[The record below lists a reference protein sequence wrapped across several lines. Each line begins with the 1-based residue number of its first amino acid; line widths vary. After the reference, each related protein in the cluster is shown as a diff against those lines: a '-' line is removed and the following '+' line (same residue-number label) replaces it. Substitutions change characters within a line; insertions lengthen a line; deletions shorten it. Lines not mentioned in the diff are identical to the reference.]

1 MAGADWEPGP
11 LGIGGGVAEYT
22 NGRGGHRRGEKHSF
36 IFLLKQGGWGG
47 EELESKAYIFQYLAS
62 ILINWFHSKCFK
74 YTKSDWKVLSG
85 AS

>member
-36 IFLLKQGGWGG
+36 IFLLKQGGVGRGRIG
-47 EELESKAYIFQYLAS
+47 EQSLHFPVFGFNSDKLVP
-62 ILINWFHSKCFK
+62 FK
-74 YTKSDWKVLSG
+74 VF
-85 AS
+85 